1 MLPRQSDA
9 TLCQCNDSGGEPYIS
24 DNGEEQFCGPMY
36 GHLEFWQ
43 SGGYYQVKVKAVCVV
58 KINIWLFQ
66 MDIIYEMLSRMAWRW
81 K

>member
-24 DNGEEQFCGPMY
+24 DNEEEQFCDPMY

-43 SGGYYQVKVKAVCVV
+43 SGGYYQVKVKVVCVL

-81 K
+81 I